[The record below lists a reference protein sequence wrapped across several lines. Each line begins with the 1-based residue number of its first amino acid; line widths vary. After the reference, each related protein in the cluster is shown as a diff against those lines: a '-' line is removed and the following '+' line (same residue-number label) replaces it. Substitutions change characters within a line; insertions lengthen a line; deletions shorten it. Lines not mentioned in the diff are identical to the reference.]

1 MLGREGKVVGEYQF
15 LKYLSKDENDIE
27 TWAAINTNEN
37 NAKYRVLVASKEKL
51 AEKEKQEN
59 FFGMKDIYMALQSDN
74 ILIPK
79 DLIESKNNYYIVIQH
94 MESPNLEEVLKMP
107 ANRSGLT
114 VEKTLKYLRQLL
126 EAVIHIN
133 SNGIYHRGITPKAVY
148 IEGEKLYLDGFLMSK
163 KSDRPLQTLISA
175 VPFTSPEVYTA
186 MEYDSRI
193 DIWGVGI
200 VAYYMLYNRS
210 PWGEYSM
217 DPGRMSE
224 QWKKNSGDKLTIPP
238 KYEMVPDKLLEFLK
252 RTIESDLSKRWDWPQ
267 LKNFLAELAA
277 NRIAPTQ
284 LPNFSNNYAKGE
296 PARQPPG
303 QPDPK
308 KLNAMYY
315 GEKPTEAPK
324 KNQEINPTISSES
337 NPGEETFKQPPSMRF
352 QQSERPNLQ
361 KANPLLDGDGDD
373 GYPSIKAPTGSRNN
387 PFEGSNQGQL
397 QDKGQMDFNFAGGY
411 YNPTSFSKQPTA
423 QPSQNYP
430 STQNYPPNMEAPQN
444 YMGSYGRGSPN
455 QAEPPKPINQFPTSK
470 PAYQEPIQRQPNTFN
485 PSPTFDP
492 PKPATDSRSNT
503 KGSGGIEFVAGKSRL
518 APLYKNMI
526 YETATKIDDFCTND
540 VLNDQHDDSIEM
552 VFRLLLI
559 VSIKLYLQVMK
570 QLEGMP
576 IDNILEAS
584 ASSIPKKSEA
594 DKEAEKLIIQR
605 NSLRMMWRNNIKYL
619 NSNSIQSTIGGDEE
633 LLKSTLD
640 KITEPQLRKMG
651 KGYLL
656 KVFRKYT
663 LKNDRLNGQDAE
675 KAEDMITS
683 VYVMLNQE
691 FDKDHTM
698 DGREGIFEMEKLK
711 LEKRALPTLVKEIN
725 SNL

>member
-1 MLGREGKVVGEYQF
+1 MLGKEGKVVGEYQF

-94 MESPNLEEVLKMP
+94 MESPNLEEMLKMP
-107 ANRSGLT
+107 ANRNGLT

-163 KSDRPLQTLISA
+163 KSDKPLQTLISA

-210 PWGEYSM
+210 PWGEPSM
-217 DPGRMSE
+217 DPGKMSE
-224 QWKKNSGDKLTIPP
+224 QWKENSGDKLTIPP

-296 PARQPPG
+296 PARQPSG

-315 GEKPTEAPK
+315 GEKPTEVPK
-324 KNQEINPTISSES
+324 KNQEIIPDTISES
-337 NPGEETFKQPPSMRF
+337 NPGEDTSKHPPSMRF
-352 QQSERPNLQ
+352 QQSERPNPP
-361 KANPLLDGDGDD
+361 KYNPLLEEDGDD

-397 QDKGQMDFNFAGGY
+397 QNKRQMDYNFGGGY
-411 YNPTSFSKQPTA
+411 NNPTSFSKQPTA
-423 QPSQNYP
+423 QP
-430 STQNYPPNMEAPQN
+430 TQNYPPNMEAPQN
-444 YMGSYGRGSPN
+444 YMGWYGRGSPN
-455 QAEPPKPINQFPTSK
+455 QAEPPKPMNQFPTSK
-470 PAYQEPIQRQPNTFN
+470 PTNQEPIQRQPNTFN

-503 KGSGGIEFVAGKSRL
+503 KGNGGVEFVAKTSRL

-526 YETATKIDDFCTND
+526 YETATKIEDFCTNE

-584 ASSIPKKSEA
+584 ASTIPKKSEAA
-594 DKEAEKLIIQR
+594 DKEAEKLIFQR

-619 NSNSIQSTIGGDEE
+619 NSNSIQSTIGGKEE
-633 LLKSTLD
+633 VELKS
-640 KITEPQLRKMG
+640 PQDNISEEDLRSKG
-651 KGYLL
+651 KEYLL

-663 LKNDRLNGQDAE
+663 LKNDRLNDKESE

-683 VYVMLNQE
+683 VYVMLNQK
-691 FDKDHTM
+691 FDEHYDD

-711 LEKRALPTLVKEIN
+711 LEKRALPTLVKENN
-725 SNL
+725 SKY